1 MRKISYEEKI
11 QKNELLD
18 IISPIKN
25 VSLGIIK
32 IRDDISRKIYDIL
45 NTKDFTHE
53 MFLEILNKL
62 NIWDKISVN
71 WIKWSVIGFKTKWN
85 QKVGLIIW
93 TGDSDKVIINSAGS
107 AITNKINILRK
118 PLGKKEKNERT
129 WKKLEEINT
138 KGKIWEI
145 KDMKSDD
152 KFTKEI

>member
-62 NIWDKISVN
+62 NI
-71 WIKWSVIGFKTKWN
+71 
-85 QKVGLIIW
+85 
-93 TGDSDKVIINSAGS
+93 
-107 AITNKINILRK
+107 
-118 PLGKKEKNERT
+118 
-129 WKKLEEINT
+129 
-138 KGKIWEI
+138 
-145 KDMKSDD
+145 
-152 KFTKEI
+152 